1 MLMKFWK
8 MQQGGGK
15 VERWGGGAVK
25 ELQKFG
31 CTIEYYILYIIM
43 MDKEA
48 ILFDNSGVAPET
60 MSVKESGRKQIA
72 SASKQTT
79 CSRDYQ

>member
-1 MLMKFWK
+1 
-8 MQQGGGK
+8 
-15 VERWGGGAVK
+15 
-25 ELQKFG
+25 
-31 CTIEYYILYIIM
+31 M

-79 CSRDYQ
+79 CSRDDQWDMLTCLDG